1 MKDLF
6 GNPINKQTDE
16 VGIVYEFYKSNIN
29 NRSLLTDSAKLKIKT
44 RLKKFKVIDLNKAIS
59 NFSQEDWWMEN
70 NSHRGLAWFF
80 HSDDR
85 IDQFINLKVNIK
97 KTITRI

>member
-1 MKDLF
+1 MKL
-6 GNPINKQTDE
+6 
-16 VGIVYEFYKSNIN
+16 
-29 NRSLLTDSAKLKIKT
+29 IKT
-44 RLKKFKVIDLNKAIS
+44 SCAICGSYDNYEVMYPS